1 MNAVTKFSSRISSFA
16 LFLFL
21 VSIFVSALPSRAG
34 AQQTPP
40 DNTKKNQNPDMTAGQ
55 QKNNSSDMQI
65 TRRIRRL
72 IMNDKNLSTYAQNV
86 KIITRNGHVTLRG
99 PVDSQKEKEVIAAK
113 ASEVAGHGNVS
124 DKIRVVRKQQ
134 LGE

>member
-1 MNAVTKFSSRISSFA
+1 MSAVAKLSSPVSSFA
-16 LFLFL
+16 FFILL
-21 VSIFVSALPSRAG
+21 VSLFVCAAPSRAT

-40 DNTKKNQNPDMTAGQ
+40 DNTKKNQNAGMTAGQ

-72 IMNDKNLSTYAQNV
+72 IMNDKNLSTYAHNV

-99 PVDSQKEKEVIAAK
+99 PVDSLNEKDVIAAK
-113 ASEVAGHGNVS
+113 AAEVAGRGHVS
-124 DKIRVVRKQQ
+124 DDIRVVTKHPAQ
-134 LGE
+134 